1 MSELQT
7 MTSSPEAKIP
17 AHGDLPRGLPAWTY
31 FNNEL
36 TELEY
41 ERIIRPS
48 WQFACH
54 VNQLKNPGDFATLDM
69 MKDSV
74 IVITAGPTVSTGCS
88 RACRRRRPFP
98 ASRRKSWA

>member
-1 MSELQT
+1 MTELQSLPT
-7 MTSSPEAKIP
+7 SPEHKFP

-74 IVITAGPTVSTGCS
+74 IVMRGKDGAIRAFSN
-88 RACRRRRPFP
+88 ACRHRGT
-98 ASRRKSWA
+98 